1 MLLLLGLHRWPNCEQ
16 YLAHLQLLFNLDQ
29 QIGLFMGQASISLG
43 LEDVVDTLAHT
54 LHELGLKI
62 PSSYIFEMEDDSS
75 ITFNEITI
83 SIKFP
88 NL

>member
-1 MLLLLGLHRWPNCEQ
+1 MLLLLGLHRGPNCEQ

-54 LHELGLKI
+54 LH
-62 PSSYIFEMEDDSS
+62 
-75 ITFNEITI
+75 
-83 SIKFP
+83 
-88 NL
+88 